1 MASECASAQTIDDD
15 GERAKCIAKRYCGI
29 SYGLKN
35 TLSKYPE
42 FVQSLGEPKLLPVCT
57 KEIPQAERLKCGVQ
71 SQKRFQMFQ
80 IDSITIALSRLVS
93 ALLVVAIMAA
103 HAAAEVADY
112 IGVPG
117 PIEFAGKSYEL
128 AWSSQPADNYVKQ
141 EYVPSG
147 QNVETYAQMLL
158 VEVVT
163 GKTKVID
170 AVRSQVD
177 MLNRRKG
184 SDPLVNMSVIEN
196 KATGEALLDFIV
208 SSKNAKGE
216 YIVE

>member
-1 MASECASAQTIDDD
+1 
-15 GERAKCIAKRYCGI
+15 
-29 SYGLKN
+29 
-35 TLSKYPE
+35 
-42 FVQSLGEPKLLPVCT
+42 
-57 KEIPQAERLKCGVQ
+57 
-71 SQKRFQMFQ
+71 MFQ
-80 IDSITIALSRLVS
+80 IGSITISLSRLVS
-93 ALLVVAIMAA
+93 ALLVVAIMAVP
-103 HAAAEVADY
+103 AAAEVTEY

-128 AWSSQPADNYVKQ
+128 AWSSQPADNYIKQ

-163 GKTKVID
+163 GKIKVMD
-170 AVRSQVD
+170 AVRSHVD
-177 MLNRRKG
+177 MLNKRKG

-216 YIVE
+216 YIVEWNAYRYAPYSDASNEAGVLLYAISHRAYGTENAKSFLDGLRTLRPDQINILAEARLPLSVN

>member
-1 MASECASAQTIDDD
+1 
-15 GERAKCIAKRYCGI
+15 
-29 SYGLKN
+29 
-35 TLSKYPE
+35 
-42 FVQSLGEPKLLPVCT
+42 
-57 KEIPQAERLKCGVQ
+57 
-71 SQKRFQMFQ
+71 MFQ
-80 IDSITIALSRLVS
+80 IGSITIALSRLVS
-93 ALLVVAIMAA
+93 AVLIVAIMVAA
-103 HAAAEVADY
+103 AAAAEVTDH
-112 IGVPG
+112 IGVSG

-147 QNVETYAQMLL
+147 QNVETYAQMLH
-158 VEVVT
+158 VEIVT
-163 GKTKVID
+163 GKIKVMD

-177 MLNRRKG
+177 MLNKRKG

-216 YIVE
+216 YIVEWNAYRYAPYNDASSEAGVLLYAISHRAYGTENAKIFLEGLKTLRRDQINILAEARLPLSVN